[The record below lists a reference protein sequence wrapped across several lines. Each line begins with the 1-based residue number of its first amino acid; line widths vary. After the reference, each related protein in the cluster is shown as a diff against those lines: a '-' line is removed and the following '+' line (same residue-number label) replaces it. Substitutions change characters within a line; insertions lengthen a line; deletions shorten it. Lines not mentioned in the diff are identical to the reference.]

1 MRHRSPCILGMPQT
15 CQSLSLSRKI
25 SLEIRP
31 GYAKKAGTF
40 SPSTSSIAGKGDRMK
55 KLLVLLMTLVLA
67 ACTAVGSAM
76 GSDSE
81 IEQNHEK
88 WQNANISHYRFNV
101 AISCFCV
108 FTQDMPLIIEVQ
120 DDEVVSMEFQSGNEI
135 DPSLRADLF
144 DKYATIDRIFSELE
158 ADLNGAADAVTVK
171 YDPTYGFPTEATIDF
186 VQEAADD
193 ELYL

>member
-1 MRHRSPCILGMPQT
+1 
-15 CQSLSLSRKI
+15 
-25 SLEIRP
+25 
-31 GYAKKAGTF
+31 
-40 SPSTSSIAGKGDRMK
+40 MK

-120 DDEVVSMEFQSGNEI
+120 DGEVVSMEFQSGNEI

-193 ELYL
+193 ELYLTISNFEALP